1 MTVFETVRQGLLV
14 AAELAALLT
23 VTPAFAEVSEAN
35 AAPAMPGAAQRLR
48 TLHRLSTTFELGAMD
63 PIATLRLAQATD
75 EAAAAGPE
83 ESDCGGDESADDDD
97 DDEPSAHVVLE
108 IDEAIADLSLQA
120 RAHDPS

>member
-23 VTPAFAEVSEAN
+23 VTPALAEVPGARV
-35 AAPAMPGAAQRLR
+35 APAAQDAAQRLR
-48 TLHRLSTTFELGAMD
+48 TLHQMSTTFELGAMH

-75 EAAAAGPE
+75 DAAAVGSE
-83 ESDCGGDESADDDD
+83 EPACGGDESSDDD
-97 DDEPSAHVVLE
+97 DDEPSAHVVLG
-108 IDEAIADLSLQA
+108 IDEAIADLSVQA